1 MKLATIILPIGALLF
16 SSWTWAASAT
26 VDVTL
31 SPAGSFKGKTADVKG
46 FVTKKGDEVS
56 AQNIVV
62 NLKSLKTGIEL
73 RDKHTQKHLE
83 TEKFPEAVL
92 LSAKGKGGKGAG
104 KIRIRGVEK
113 DITGTYKV
121 NGNELEAEF
130 KLNLADFKITNVKYM
145 GAGVEDEVVLHV
157 ALPVKP

>member
-1 MKLATIILPIGALLF
+1 MKTATILLPVTALLF
-16 SSWTWAASAT
+16 SSLTWAASAT
-26 VDVTL
+26 VDISL
-31 SPAGSFKGKTADVKG
+31 SPAGSFKGKTGDIKG
-46 FVTKKGDEVS
+46 FATKKGDEVT

-62 NLKSLKTGIEL
+62 NLKGLKTGIEL

-83 TEKFPEAVL
+83 TEKYPEAVL
-92 LSAKGKGGKGAG
+92 VSAKGKGGKGVG

-113 DITGTYKV
+113 DISGTYKV
-121 NGNELEAEF
+121 NGSELEAEF

-157 ALPVKP
+157 AVPVKP

>member
-1 MKLATIILPIGALLF
+1 MKFATILLPTTALLF
-16 SSWTWAASAT
+16 SSLTWAASAV

-31 SPAGSFKGKTADVKG
+31 SPAGSFKGKTGDIKG
-46 FVTKKGDEVS
+46 FASKKGDEVS

-62 NLKSLKTGIEL
+62 NLKSLKTGIDL

-92 LSAKGKGGKGAG
+92 LSAKGKDGKGVG

-113 DITGTYKV
+113 DISGTYKI
-121 NGNELEAEF
+121 NGSELNAEF

-157 ALPVKP
+157 VVPVKP

>member
-1 MKLATIILPIGALLF
+1 MKLATIILPVGALLF
-16 SSWTWAASAT
+16 SSLTWAASAS

-92 LSAKGKGGKGAG
+92 LSAKGKGGKGTG

-157 ALPVKP
+157 AVPVKP